1 MTAVLLALGSSIAYG
16 LTDFLGGIAARRISI
31 LLLGSI
37 TQPMGL
43 ILLLLMVPFA
53 DGVLSQQAVF
63 WGAISGLGGAAA
75 YILLFRSLAIGPM
88 SVASPL
94 SALVAVVLP
103 VAAGIFFGE
112 RLSLAAWIGIALGVV
127 AVIMVS
133 QVHEDAPHP
142 ISLKVILMSAAAG
155 VFISVFLVA
164 LERSPDESGLWPLVV
179 VRIVTSLL
187 LLGLALGMRVL
198 ERPPRDAVLLGAS
211 STILDVVATLLF
223 LLATREGLLSVVAV
237 ITALYPAA
245 TVLMAKVVLGEHLQ
259 AIQRYG
265 LLLAAVSVS
274 LLAASS

>member
-1 MTAVLLALGSSIAYG
+1 MTAILLALGASVAYG
-16 LTDFLGGIAARRISI
+16 VTDFLGGLAARRIPV

-37 TQPMGL
+37 TQPLGL
-43 ILLLLMVPFA
+43 LMLLLVVPFT
-53 DGVLSQQAVF
+53 DGVMSQQALM

-75 YILLFRSLAIGPM
+75 YVLLFRSLAIGPM

-112 RLSLAAWIGIALGVV
+112 RLTLAAWIGIALGVLS
-127 AVIMVS
+127 VIMVS

-142 ISLKVILMSAAAG
+142 VSLQVLLMAGAAG

-164 LERSPDESGLWPLVV
+164 LERTPDDSGLWPLVV
-179 VRIVTSLL
+179 VRVVTSVLL
-187 LLGLALGMRVL
+187 LVLALGTRSML
-198 ERPPRDAVLLGAS
+198 RPPRDALLLGAT
-211 STILDVVATLLF
+211 STVLDVLATLLF
-223 LLATREGLLSVVAV
+223 LLATRQGLLAVVAV

-259 AIQRYG
+259 GIQRFG
-265 LLLAAVSVS
+265 LALAAVSVS
-274 LLAASS
+274 LLAAAS